1 MLSFSA
7 IHVRGRNP
15 DADRKP
21 VKLVH
26 YIRAADRHA
35 AILAMH
41 GKRDYVCMYVC
52 MYGVFFPVW
61 IRQVAQSGR
70 CMYARMTWSQK

>member
-52 MYGVFFPVW
+52 MYVCINECMHIF
-61 IRQVAQSGR
+61 SGLVYR
-70 CMYARMTWSQK
+70 

>member
-41 GKRDYVCMYVC
+41 GMYVLYACMHACMYVL
-52 MYGVFFPVW
+52 YVFTNVCIYLVVLFTDD
-61 IRQVAQSGR
+61 G
-70 CMYARMTWSQK
+70 K

>member
-41 GKRDYVCMYVC
+41 GKRDYVCMYVFTNLC
-52 MYGVFFPVW
+52 IYLVVLFTDDG
-61 IRQVAQSGR
+61 
-70 CMYARMTWSQK
+70 K